1 MDYPNCQLKHEEGRN
16 FKFQVL
22 QDEDSSYNLTLF
34 GKNSR
39 GRLLKKDDWNRLK
52 GENDVIVGIDI
63 EENDIQLAFM
73 VGRPE
78 KATVNEDFQI
88 NGSYIT
94 TVYTGQFYFPVK
106 LLVKVPLNKSNYNPN
121 CYMSLDGV
129 HKVPLHCI
137 IPPYFEQG
145 DSISS
150 NQGKES
156 VNFTNYIE
164 TQKNEVSS
172 SRGIMNTI
180 IIDHAEI
187 RKLENN
193 I

>member
-1 MDYPNCQLKHEEGRN
+1 MT
-16 FKFQVL
+16 F
-22 QDEDSSYNLTLF
+22 F
-34 GKNSR
+34 GKDST
-39 GRLLKKDDWNRLK
+39 GRRLTINDWNRLK

-63 EENDIQLAFM
+63 EGDIQLALM
-73 VGRPE
+73 VVRPE
-78 KATVNEDFQI
+78 KAKEMEDYNI

-94 TVYTGQFYFPVK
+94 TVYTGQYFFPVN
-106 LLVKVPLNKSNYNPN
+106 LLVKVPLHKSNYNPN
-121 CYMSLDGV
+121 CYMPLDGE

-164 TQKNEVSS
+164 TPKKRSFIFK
-172 SRGIMNTI
+172 G
-180 IIDHAEI
+180 
-187 RKLENN
+187 NN
-193 I
+193 DYYYN

>member
-1 MDYPNCQLKHEEGRN
+1 
-16 FKFQVL
+16 
-22 QDEDSSYNLTLF
+22 
-34 GKNSR
+34 
-39 GRLLKKDDWNRLK
+39 
-52 GENDVIVGIDI
+52 
-63 EENDIQLAFM
+63 M

-78 KATVNEDFQI
+78 KATEMEDFNI

-106 LLVKVPLNKSNYNPN
+106 LLVKVPLHKSDHIPN
-121 CYMSLDGV
+121 CYMPLDGE

-164 TQKNEVSS
+164 TKRNQVLS

-187 RKLENN
+187 RKLKNN
-193 I
+193 NVVIKIHTFNKHFVHETIT

>member
-1 MDYPNCQLKHEEGRN
+1 
-16 FKFQVL
+16 
-22 QDEDSSYNLTLF
+22 
-34 GKNSR
+34 
-39 GRLLKKDDWNRLK
+39 
-52 GENDVIVGIDI
+52 
-63 EENDIQLAFM
+63 
-73 VGRPE
+73 
-78 KATVNEDFQI
+78 
-88 NGSYIT
+88 
-94 TVYTGQFYFPVK
+94 
-106 LLVKVPLNKSNYNPN
+106 
-121 CYMSLDGV
+121 MSLDGV